1 MFLLIIG
8 SIASLTSTISLI
20 PQIFQTYKSKSVA
33 DLSLLM
39 LINFFVCSICW
50 VIYGITLKATSV
62 WITNIIM
69 LIFSAL
75 LIILKIKYR
84 RK

>member
-8 SIASLTSTISLI
+8 SIASITSTISLI
-20 PQIFQTYKSKSVA
+20 PQLLQTFKTKSVA

-39 LINFFVCSICW
+39 LINFFICSICW
-50 VIYGITLKATSV
+50 VIYGIILNATSV

-75 LIILKIKYR
+75 LIILKIKYN

>member
-8 SIASLTSTISLI
+8 SIASITSTISLI
-20 PQIFQTYKSKSVA
+20 PQLLQTYKTKSVA

-39 LINFFVCSICW
+39 LVNFLICSICW
-50 VIYGITLKATSV
+50 VIYGIILKAGSV

-75 LIILKIKYR
+75 LIILKIKYN

>member
-8 SIASLTSTISLI
+8 SIASITSTISLI
-20 PQIFQTYKSKSVA
+20 PQVFQTYKTKSVA

-39 LINFFVCSICW
+39 LINFFICSICW
-50 VIYGITLKATSV
+50 VIYGITLEATSV